1 MKGQSNETLSG
12 QQRDHI
18 RHHLRVILG
27 KKDGAIAD
35 SLRALDAA
43 AGEVPGELRHYLRK
57 RSYAKAEIWLDGG
70 QPPHGTC

>member
-1 MKGQSNETLSG
+1 MEGQSKETMTGPL
-12 QQRDHI
+12 REHI

-27 KKDGAIAD
+27 KEEGAIAD

-43 AGEVPGELRHYLRK
+43 AGEAPGELRHYLRK